1 MILRLP
7 WRRGPVAHPTGPV
20 VVSATKFTYARF
32 RDLPAVAVAAS
43 RLLRGWRTRSGAI
56 GVAVGGEPWKRI
68 TYSVSA
74 WADEEDLRR
83 FVRAPD
89 HMPLVR
95 KYRPRLAAS
104 VSAVWR
110 TGSLDPDEAWRE
122 AMRRL
127 AEAEAEA
134 PRRPAEAESVQRS
147 PA

>member
-1 MILRLP
+1 VILRMP
-7 WRRGPVAHPTGPV
+7 WRRGPVDPANGPV

-43 RLLRGWRTRSGAI
+43 KLLRGWRRRPGAI
-56 GVAVGGEPWKRI
+56 GVAVGGEPWRRI

-83 FVRAPD
+83 FIRAPD
-89 HMPLVR
+89 HMPLLR

-104 VSAVWR
+104 VSTVWR
-110 TGSLDPDEAWRE
+110 TDRLVPADAWRE

-127 AEAEAEA
+127 AEAEA
-134 PRRPAEAESVQRS
+134 
-147 PA
+147 